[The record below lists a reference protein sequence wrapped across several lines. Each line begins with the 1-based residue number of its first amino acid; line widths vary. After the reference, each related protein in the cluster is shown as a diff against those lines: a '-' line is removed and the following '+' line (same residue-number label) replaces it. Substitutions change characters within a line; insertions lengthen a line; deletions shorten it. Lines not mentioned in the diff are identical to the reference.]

1 MGVEPC
7 ARLLRQPGKGDVF
20 MLIKQ
25 ISVFVENKPGRLSE
39 ITDVL
44 AKNQINLRALSI
56 ADTTDFGI
64 LRLIVN
70 DPDRAMSVIRDAGFT
85 ASLTNVLAVSLRDE
99 TGALAGVMQTLYEA
113 QITVEYIY
121 AFIGAV
127 DQQAYVIIRVED
139 NDGAIRAMQK
149 RGIELLDAE
158 KIYSM

>member
-1 MGVEPC
+1 MGAEPC

-121 AFIGAV
+121 ACIGAV